1 MKLHQLYLLMNSWF
15 GPQQP
20 GLEFLIQKK
29 RRKTWIG
36 IFGEEYCLS
45 IDESLD
51 QLVIII
57 DLFIY
62 FLNKKHKT
70 IHSKTDQIT

>member
-29 RRKTWIG
+29 
-36 IFGEEYCLS
+36 EEKPGLES
-45 IDESLD
+45 LEKNIAWALTSLD